1 MLKENLRKKI
11 SGQNWYHQRFDGA
24 PLYILLVAVGEL
36 KKEPK
41 KPAGTEANIRVAFF
55 SENGKS
61 DWYIDMRDIKR
72 GSKKIIQ
79 IAKRDP
85 QVSVKLLCSWKN
97 DEKQFV
103 DFFNKYKHFPVDTLS
118 DSQLAALYKK
128 YYQLFVNRVSSS
140 AIIDHFALGTD
151 EYIAAMLRKEVGRL
165 QRESQ
170 FTEIFSIA
178 TAPTYQSFINQA
190 ETDLLKIAFG
200 KHLDKKIVNDYQE
213 KYFWINNNYF
223 HAQELTAAYFV
234 AEIKKW
240 RELREDLK
248 VKYDLLRQTAF
259 ANKQKKMKLF
269 KQYNFSPLLKTLL
282 KISEDFTY
290 WQDERKKATFLSI
303 HLGNKILSEM
313 ARRRGLKNDLV
324 KYLLPDE
331 VVGWFTKGA
340 PTVMELEKRQN
351 GCLVI
356 MERGSQTVLTGA
368 DLKEAKKAM
377 FPDKKRDQVKD
388 VRGLSASVGLARG
401 KVKVINSAREVN
413 KIEAGDILVAV
424 MTRPDYMVGIKKAA
438 AIVTNEGGIT
448 CHAAIVAR
456 ELGIPCL
463 IGTKIATEIFKD
475 GDLVEVNAN
484 HGVATLIKRV

>member
-1 MLKENLRKKI
+1 VESQKLLKKI

-36 KKEPK
+36 KKEK
-41 KPAGTEANIRVAFF
+41 RKPSGTEADIRVSFF
-55 SENGKS
+55 SETGKS
-61 DWYIDMRDIKR
+61 DWYLDMRDIKR
-72 GSKKIIQ
+72 GSEKIIQ

-85 QVSVKLLCSWKN
+85 QISVKLLRLWKA
-97 DEKQFV
+97 DEKKFA
-103 DFFNKYKHFPVDTLS
+103 DFFNQYKHFPVDTLS
-118 DSQLAALYKK
+118 DKKLIDLYKK
-128 YYQLFVNRVSSS
+128 YYQLFINRVSSS

-151 EYIAAMLRKEVGRL
+151 EYIAAMLRKEVGHL
-165 QRESQ
+165 KQESQ

-178 TAPTYQSFINQA
+178 TAPMHQSFINKA
-190 ETDLLKIAFG
+190 ETDLLKIAFA
-200 KHLDKKIVNDYQE
+200 KHPDDKIVNGYRE

-223 HAQELTAAYFV
+223 HAQKLSVAYFV
-234 AEIKKW
+234 SEIKKW
-240 RELREDLK
+240 RQSKEDLK
-248 VKYDLLRQTAF
+248 AKYDLLRQTALT
-259 ANKQKKMKLF
+259 NKKKKMKLF

-290 WQDERKKATFLSI
+290 WQDERKKSTFLGI
-303 HLGNKILSEM
+303 HLGDKILSEM
-313 ARRRGLKNDLV
+313 AGRRGIKSNLV

-331 VVGWFTKGA
+331 VVSWFSKGT
-340 PTVMELEKRQN
+340 PTAVELETRQS
-351 GCLVI
+351 GCLVV
-356 MERGSQTVLTGA
+356 MERDCQTVLTG
-368 DLKEAKKAM
+368 DDMKEAKEAM
-377 FPDKKRDQVKD
+377 FPDKKQDEVKD
-388 VRGLSASVGLARG
+388 VRGLSASVGRVRG
-401 KVKVINSAREVN
+401 NVKVINSAREVG

-424 MTRPDYMVGIKKAA
+424 MTRPDYIAGIKKAA

-484 HGVATLIKRV
+484 HGVATLIKT